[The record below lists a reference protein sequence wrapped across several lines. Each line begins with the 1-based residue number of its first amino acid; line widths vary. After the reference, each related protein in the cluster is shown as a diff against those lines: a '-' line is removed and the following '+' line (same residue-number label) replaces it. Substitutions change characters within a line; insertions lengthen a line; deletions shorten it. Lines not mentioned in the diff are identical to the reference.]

1 MSVVFRKVYVD
12 GCQPRQWWQT
22 GTLPSEMSVM
32 CGQLRWFQLLAE
44 LRLLQ
49 LVEVGPGADMG
60 CRKSREPET
69 RNE

>member
-1 MSVVFRKVYVD
+1 MLMDVSQDSGGK
-12 GCQPRQWWQT
+12 QEPS
-22 GTLPSEMSVM
+22 PSEMSVM